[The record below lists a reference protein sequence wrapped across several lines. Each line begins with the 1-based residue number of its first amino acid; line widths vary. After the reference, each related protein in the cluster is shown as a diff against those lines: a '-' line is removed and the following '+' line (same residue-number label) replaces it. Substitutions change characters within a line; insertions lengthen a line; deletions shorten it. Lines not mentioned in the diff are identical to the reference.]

1 MSRYLP
7 LFFIIMASLQGC
19 GSLPRD
25 ECQTADWYTIGY
37 QDGLHGRSEADLQA
51 VCAERDRATQTARYT
66 QGRDDGLKR
75 FCSPRNGFRLG
86 LEGAKYNNS
95 ACLTGAEQAFL
106 PAYEQGKEIFD
117 SELQIRRLREILQ
130 VNTSEL
136 RNLAVSV
143 QQKEA
148 EIAAQ
153 DTAPKRR
160 ADLLLE
166 MSDLQETVAMVENEI
181 NGIEAA
187 LEDESRRLQN
197 FRGRSVTVT
206 GDSRSVR

>member
-7 LFFIIMASLQGC
+7 LFIITMAGLQGC

-37 QDGLHGRSEADLQA
+37 QDGR
-51 VCAERDRATQTARYT
+51 
-66 QGRDDGLKR
+66 QGRPETDRLAICAKRDMPAQIASYNQGRGDGLKQ

-86 LEGAKYNNS
+86 LEGAQYNS
-95 ACLTGAEQAFL
+95 ACPAGAEQQFL

-117 SELQIRRLREILQ
+117 AELQIRRLREILH
-130 VNTSEL
+130 VNTHEL
-136 RNLAVSV
+136 RNLTVTV

-148 EIAAQ
+148 EMAAQ
-153 DTAPKRR
+153 NTTEERR

-166 MSDLQETVAMVENEI
+166 VSDLQETLAMVETEI
-181 NGIEAA
+181 SGIEAA
-187 LEDESRRLQN
+187 LEEESRRLQN
-197 FRGRSVTVT
+197 LRGRSVT